1 MKLTEQQ
8 TEAMRRIRAFMEEPG
23 NGVFILRG
31 YAGTGKTTLLQTLGR
46 ELKAADKK
54 FSMLAPTGRAATVLR
69 ARTGLEANTIHSEL
83 YTFRDVEGEPDH
95 DLLAPAQDL
104 FGQMRLIFSKRETD
118 SEDRKLYVV
127 DEASMISDQPSE
139 DVSYAVFGSGRLLS
153 DLLELAG
160 GNKIIFA
167 GDPAQLPPVGSTE
180 SPALSEAYFRS
191 LGRRVQSFELTE
203 ILRHKADS
211 EILDLATRVRAL
223 TGLPSY
229 PHWLKLPAAGNA
241 RVSLMSYER
250 MKEAYFGHLGRNGFG
265 DSIAVCHSNRNCADI
280 NRAVR
285 ALTYGDESAPL
296 QVGDLL
302 MVTQN
307 NHLVPLS
314 NGDFV
319 TVVWVGERT
328 LHAGLGFVDVRVK
341 AQLSGVEY
349 ECRLCE
355 DLLENGKPNLL
366 SHQQRRLMIE
376 FSLTMRR
383 RKVRPRSQAFFNA
396 LRKDPYLNSLR
407 ANYGYAVTCNKSQG
421 GEWPNVFFFLH
432 RGMYVMERP
441 SLARWWYTGI
451 TRAKERLYIANDW
464 WIGENRG
471 EGFGRP

>member
-1 MKLTEQQ
+1 MKLTAQQ
-8 TEAMRRIRAFMEEPG
+8 TEALRRIRAFMEEPG

-83 YTFRDVEGEPDH
+83 YLFRDVEGEPDH

-104 FGQMRLIFSKRETD
+104 FGQMRLIFSKRQTD
-118 SEDRKLYVV
+118 SEDRKLYIV
-127 DEASMISDQPSE
+127 DEASMIGDQPSE
-139 DVSYAVFGSGRLLS
+139 DVSYALFGSGYLLT

-160 GNKIIFA
+160 ENKIIFA
-167 GDPAQLPPVGSTE
+167 GDPAQLPPVGSIE
-180 SPALSEAYFRS
+180 SPALSESYLRGT
-191 LGRRVQSFELTE
+191 GRRVQSFELTE
-203 ILRHKADS
+203 ILRQKADS
-211 EILDLATRVRAL
+211 EILGLATQVRAL
-223 TGLPSY
+223 TGRRNY
-229 PHWLKLPAAGNA
+229 PKWLKLPASTNG

-250 MKEAYFGHLGRNGFG
+250 MKDAYFGHLERNGFG
-265 DSIAVCHSNRNCADI
+265 ESIAVCHSNRNCADI

-285 ALTYGDESAPL
+285 TLVYGNAHAPL
-296 QVGDLL
+296 QIGDLL

-319 TVVWVGERT
+319 TVVWVGERS
-328 LHAGLGFVDVRVK
+328 HHVGLAFIDVRVK

-349 ECRLCE
+349 ECKLCE

-366 SHQQRRLMIE
+366 SHQQRRLMID
-376 FSLTMRR
+376 FSLRMRR
-383 RKVRPRSQAFFNA
+383 QKIRPRTQAFFNA

-421 GEWPNVFFFLH
+421 GEWPHVFFFLH

-451 TRAKERLYIANDW
+451 TRAKERLYIASDW
-464 WIGENRG
+464 WIGENRP
-471 EGFGRP
+471 EAFE